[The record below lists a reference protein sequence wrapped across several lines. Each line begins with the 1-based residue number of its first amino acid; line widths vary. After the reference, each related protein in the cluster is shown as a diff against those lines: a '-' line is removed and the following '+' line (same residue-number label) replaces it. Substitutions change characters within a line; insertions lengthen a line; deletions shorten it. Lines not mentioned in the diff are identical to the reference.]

1 MYEQLIPL
9 LTFLSVVT
17 IGGAILVARAM
28 RRQPLQNRLQAQVME
43 GQYSQPKLN
52 SEQSW
57 LIRMLD
63 VIGGIVSS
71 GGPSAGLQLEL
82 AKAGY
87 HSHGAAVVYLGIKI
101 LLVIVGMAGLTIVLI
116 PIPGMTF
123 GIKVFIIFIG
133 TGFFFFIPNLVIRYL
148 REKRR
153 DEVRRYLPDTI
164 DLLEICV
171 SAGMGLDMAWNSV
184 ANEARG
190 ISPILADEMALTNLE
205 MHLGAPRSVA
215 MRHMAERTGAA
226 EISSLV
232 GVLVQSDRF
241 GTSISD
247 ALRTYAASM
256 RETRSQRAEE
266 AAEKMPV
273 KLLFPLALLIFPA
286 VLIVI
291 CGPAGIEWARIITGG
306 I

>member
-63 VIGGIVSS
+63 AIGGIVSS